1 MSCKILQHGVH
12 RLDIYR
18 LIFFVRNG
26 HETGYAYSG
35 NKNFCHY
42 TVNSRFKKDLKLQIH
57 LHFSDGQFLDSLHKS
72 FSNQTTV
79 HLRKEK

>member
-57 LHFSDGQFLDSLHKS
+57 LLTFFLTGFYIHYINIS
-72 FSNQTTV
+72 
-79 HLRKEK
+79 